1 MKNLGILISGRGSNM
16 ESILKAIKKQ
26 KIPINPAVVISN
38 KSNAK
43 GLTIAKKMGVQTVVI
58 DSSKY
63 KGNRL
68 QFDKEIIS
76 ILRKYKV
83 TPTNGLV
90 CLAGFMRIISPY
102 FIKEYKNKILNIHPA
117 LLPAFPGL
125 DAQKQA
131 IEFGAKYSGCT
142 VHFVDEGVDT
152 GPIIIQEIVKIG
164 NNDTEKTLTK
174 KILVKEFDKL
184 EVKDAVDFATNLVT
198 WADVIRKSFFEGA
211 IDELI
216 STRRLVHIAQAYKM
230 FDNKLKAIEMCV
242 ARFDSETKA
251 TFLDLY
257 TKVDAEAEAYEDAI
271 DEEEQLILENL
282 EENSIVFSPYK
293 PFQLLLQEGAV
304 NLV

>member
-43 GLTIAKKMGVQTVVI
+43 GLAIAKKMGVQTAVI

-63 KGNRL
+63 KGKRL
-68 QFDKEIIS
+68 QFDKEIIAT
-76 ILRKYKV
+76 LRKYNV
-83 TPTNGLV
+83 TPANGLV
-90 CLAGFMRIISPY
+90 CLAGFMRIISPH

-152 GPIIIQEIVKIG
+152 GPIIIQEIVKIRDK
-164 NNDTEKTLTK
+164 DTEKTLTK
-174 KILVKEFDKL
+174 KILTKEHEIYPKAVELFAKKKL
-184 EVKDAVDFATNLVT
+184 SIKGRRV
-198 WADVIRKSFFEGA
+198 R
-211 IDELI
+211 I
-216 STRRLVHIAQAYKM
+216 S
-230 FDNKLKAIEMCV
+230 
-242 ARFDSETKA
+242 S
-251 TFLDLY
+251 
-257 TKVDAEAEAYEDAI
+257 
-271 DEEEQLILENL
+271 
-282 EENSIVFSPYK
+282 
-293 PFQLLLQEGAV
+293 
-304 NLV
+304 